1 MELLVFGEAVRGI
14 GPYKFIPP
22 SDDLTTKQCKTNR
35 SRAAKVINVLVTF
48 AINAGKIRNQREVV
62 VGNSTE
68 IFDFA
73 FGEFMHRAY
82 PDNPDKRG
90 LDLTVCAVYER
101 WRKLDNDHIQ
111 NNHADAD

>member
-1 MELLVFGEAVRGI
+1 M
-14 GPYKFIPP
+14 
-22 SDDLTTKQCKTNR
+22 
-35 SRAAKVINVLVTF
+35 INVLVTF

-90 LDLTVCAVYER
+90 LDLTVCAMYER

-111 NNHADAD
+111 NNHPDAG